1 MPSWNASAT
10 RNKTK
15 MLRREDIVMM
25 ISVGGKERTLE
36 EFEGLVKAADKW
48 LEVCTCCR
56 KMIWNQS

>member
-1 MPSWNASAT
+1 MPAWNSSAT

-36 EFEGLVKAADKW
+36 EFEGLVRETDGR
-48 LEVCTCCR
+48 LEVCGCL
-56 KMIWNQS
+56 